1 MQSKIIFC
9 IITIAFSLSLI
20 KSRGINVSP
29 IEKREF
35 FYPITEECI
44 TCLKSLGTF
53 SEKAIKTISKQ
64 STMSKS
70 QILRIQYECRDKL
83 MPDERIFA
91 KQNDILRLLSR
102 DNGVGECLKKI
113 PNSYNPPNPK
123 QNKTSSSNG
132 NSTAPQT
139 PQYNEV
145 IEKEIFDDL
154 SNSSSTDCIK
164 DLKEKYTNYVPDWR
178 KEICTV
184 IHNKKDHCIPP
195 DNLSNNA
202 KSYLSLMCLEFFPKE
217 E

>member
-102 DNGVGECLKKI
+102 DNGVGECLKKYQILIILLI
-113 PNSYNPPNPK
+113 PNK
-123 QNKTSSSNG
+123 IKL
-132 NSTAPQT
+132 AL
-139 PQYNEV
+139 V
-145 IEKEIFDDL
+145 MEIL
-154 SNSSSTDCIK
+154 LLHK
-164 DLKEKYTNYVPDWR
+164 P
-178 KEICTV
+178 
-184 IHNKKDHCIPP
+184 HNIMK
-195 DNLSNNA
+195 
-202 KSYLSLMCLEFFPKE
+202 
-217 E
+217 

>member
-1 MQSKIIFC
+1 MF
-9 IITIAFSLSLI
+9 
-20 KSRGINVSP
+20 
-29 IEKREF
+29 
-35 FYPITEECI
+35 
-44 TCLKSLGTF
+44 
-53 SEKAIKTISKQ
+53 
-64 STMSKS
+64 
-70 QILRIQYECRDKL
+70 
-83 MPDERIFA
+83 
-91 KQNDILRLLSR
+91 
-102 DNGVGECLKKI
+102 KKI

-184 IHNKKDHCIPP
+184 IHNKKEHCIP